1 METDVHGRPWTVT
14 LSFDSSGDFC
24 EDNYEL
30 TYEGRKIEIVRGTR
44 ETPHNIHIEC
54 PYAFDDSGY
63 EIGFK
68 FFSELAWLSNV
79 SVVYQSG
86 MAGFGKSI
94 ISGMRESYNRY
105 GNAIDLTEYVPLK
118 LDERQ
123 RLALSLYREGKNSR
137 SKFYEFLSYFKIIS
151 IINTKKKQIIKWIN
165 DNYNKIDDSS
175 LLEYIREKNIQ
186 NVGEHFYIS
195 GRCAIAHASFD
206 ENDTILNADNLTDN
220 IRIDREV
227 RFMNNF
233 AKYYMEEIL
242 IIPTEW
248 DLYCN
253 NMIKYFVD
261 YWGVENIDK
270 IKNDFAV
277 ELKILPLVKLGI
289 YKSKNSFNNLNNLEL
304 DIINIKDGI
313 VTVSNINQ
321 NIPFLIQ
328 FDIDFKKKKVPY
340 ENLIFG
346 INKQY
351 DSIEKDVLIDFF
363 ILKKELILNGRLEI
377 FENDSNNLITRLPS
391 YLPINIDSSATLQT
405 IETIL
410 LKLIDPV
417 KF

>member
-175 LLEYIREKNIQ
+175 LLEYIKEKNIQ